1 MKKQCVGFLL
11 VLIAAVLC
19 AASAMADSGT
29 ETINYSD
36 GSIYIGQVV
45 DGLPH
50 GRGTMIWPNG
60 NVYTGDHVNGERTGK
75 GSCSWA
81 NGDTY
86 AGSFVNDVRTGKGT
100 YTWADGTV
108 YSGDFVD
115 NQFHGQGTM
124 IWTDGSQYIGGFY
137 DSAFHGPGVYIGAD
151 GSVTP
156 CVHEN
161 GVWIDETAR
170 QPQPSGLQPED
181 VIGTWVCSGSRT
193 GDRLIPASVTGV
205 EVTMTFRADGT
216 VTHVIGGEERITAW
230 SLDGETLLCGNLPLE
245 MADGELLMNLDG
257 GTLVFVRQ

>member
-1 MKKQCVGFLL
+1 MKKQYMGFLL
-11 VLIAAVLC
+11 ALILAVLC
-19 AASAMADSGT
+19 TASAMADSGT

-45 DGLPH
+45 NGLPH

-60 NVYTGDHVNGERTGK
+60 NVYTGDHVNGERTGR

-86 AGSFVNDVRTGKGT
+86 TGLFVNDVRTGKGT

-115 NQFHGQGTM
+115 NQLHGQGTM
-124 IWTDGSQYIGGFY
+124 IWTDGSRYIGGFY
-137 DSAFHGPGVYIGAD
+137 DSAFHGQGVLIGTD

-156 CVHEN
+156 CMHEN

-170 QPQPSGLQPED
+170 QPQPAGLQPED
-181 VIGTWVCSGSRT
+181 VIGTWVCSGSRI
-193 GDRLIPASVTGV
+193 GDRLIPASVTGI
-205 EVTMTFRADGT
+205 EVTMTFRADGM
-216 VTHVIGGEERITAW
+216 VTHLIGSEERITAW
-230 SLDGETLLCGNLPLE
+230 SLDGETLICDNLPLK

-257 GTLVFVRQ
+257 GTLVFIRQ